1 MSVKSE
7 RGAFGEGYVAERLQ
21 NEGYIIKERNYRV
34 KGGELDIIAER
45 DGIIAV
51 VEVKT
56 RKFGSLTEGIEAIT
70 RKKMDCIIKTTR
82 LYLLKNGI
90 EDKGVRFDVA
100 EVTVTTEK
108 IPRALGFNYYEN
120 ACDATDAGIY

>member
-21 NEGYIIKERNYRV
+21 KEGYIIKERNFRV
-34 KGGELDIIAER
+34 KGGELDIIAEK

-56 RKFGSLTEGIEAIT
+56 RKFVEAIT
-70 RKKMDCIIKTTR
+70 RRKMDCIIKAAR
-82 LYLLKNGI
+82 LYLLKKGI

-100 EVTVTTEK
+100 EVTVTTEN
-108 IPRALGFNYYEN
+108 IPRVLGFKYYEN
-120 ACDATDAGIY
+120 AFDATDAGIY

>member
-7 RGAFGEGYVAERLQ
+7 RGAFGEGYVAERLTA
-21 NEGYIIKERNYRV
+21 EGYIIKERNYRV
-34 KGGELDIIAER
+34 KGGELDIIAEK

-70 RKKMDCIIKTTR
+70 RRKMDCIIKATR
-82 LYLLKNGI
+82 LYLLNNGI

-100 EVTVTTEK
+100 EVTVTTEN
-108 IPRALGFNYYEN
+108 IPRVLGFKYYEN
-120 ACDATDAGIY
+120 AFDATDAGIY

>member
-21 NEGYIIKERNYRV
+21 KEGYIIKERNFRV
-34 KGGELDIIAER
+34 KGGELDIIAEK

-56 RKFGSLTEGIEAIT
+56 RKFGSLTEGVEAIT
-70 RKKMDCIIKTTR
+70 RRKMDCIIKAAR
-82 LYLLKNGI
+82 LYLLKKGI

-100 EVTVTTEK
+100 EVTVTTEN
-108 IPRALGFNYYEN
+108 IPRVLGFNYYEN
-120 ACDATDAGIY
+120 AFDATDAGIY

>member
-21 NEGYIIKERNYRV
+21 KEGYIIKERNFRV
-34 KGGELDIIAER
+34 KGGELDIIAEK

-56 RKFGSLTEGIEAIT
+56 RKFGSLTEGVEAIT
-70 RKKMDCIIKTTR
+70 RRKMVCIIKAAR
-82 LYLLKNGI
+82 LYLLKKGI

-100 EVTVTTEK
+100 EVTVTTEN
-108 IPRALGFNYYEN
+108 IPRVLGFKYYEN
-120 ACDATDAGIY
+120 AFDATDAGIY